1 MEVEFDDKDLERLLF
16 DAGYRSR
23 LPDEVVKM
31 YRKRMQF
38 ILHAPDERSFRAM
51 KSFHFEELKGDR
63 QGQHSIRLN
72 KQYRIVFRIEGEHDN
87 KRIVVLSV
95 EDYH

>member
-1 MEVEFDDKDLERLLF
+1 MEVTFDHTDLERLLV
-16 DAGYRSR
+16 DLNYRHR

-38 ILHAPDERSFRAM
+38 ILNAPDERSFRAM

-72 KQYRIVFRIEGEHDN
+72 RQFRLVFRFEGEPPN
-87 KRIVVLSV
+87 KRFVVLSI

>member
-1 MEVEFDDKDLERLLF
+1 MEVIFADKDLERLLTELS
-16 DAGYRSR
+16 YRAR

-38 ILHAPDERSFRAM
+38 ILNAPDERSFRMM

-72 KQYRIVFRIEGEHDN
+72 KQYRIVFRIDGEQDN
-87 KRIVVLSV
+87 KRFVVLSI

>member
-1 MEVEFDDKDLERLLF
+1 
-16 DAGYRSR
+16 
-23 LPDEVVKM
+23 M

-38 ILHAPDERSFRAM
+38 ILNAPDERSFRTM
-51 KSFHFEELKGDR
+51 KSFHFEELRGDR

-72 KQYRIVFRIEGEHDN
+72 RQYRLVFRFEGVSPE
-87 KRIVVLSV
+87 KRLVVLAV